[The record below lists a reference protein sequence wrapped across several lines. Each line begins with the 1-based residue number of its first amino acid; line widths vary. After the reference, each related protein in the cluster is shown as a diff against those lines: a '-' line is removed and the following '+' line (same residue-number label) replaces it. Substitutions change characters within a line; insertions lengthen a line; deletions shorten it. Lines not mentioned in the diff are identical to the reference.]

1 MKNRRVETQL
11 EKNIHIHSSD
21 VDLQNR
27 RIYLFGEIGTELS
40 KMFIKNLHFL
50 STTVE
55 PIEIIINSGGGS
67 WNDGIAIYGAI
78 RNCANQVTGVV
89 LGDCSSM
96 ASIILQACDKRIM
109 DKDASMLIHPG
120 FSAVD
125 GPVLDVI
132 SRTEW
137 EKTVLTQMY
146 DIYYD
151 RAVKINK
158 NLKLNQLR
166 KYFSMDRYL
175 ASEDALKFGLVD
187 SII

>member
-1 MKNRRVETQL
+1 
-11 EKNIHIHSSD
+11 
-21 VDLQNR
+21 
-27 RIYLFGEIGTELS
+27 
-40 KMFIKNLHFL
+40 
-50 STTVE
+50 
-55 PIEIIINSGGGS
+55 
-67 WNDGIAIYGAI
+67 
-78 RNCANQVTGVV
+78 
-89 LGDCSSM
+89 
-96 ASIILQACDKRIM
+96 
-109 DKDASMLIHPG
+109 MLIHPG